1 MKNNSN
7 NNNSNKLYLIYQI
20 IKYQLF
26 YIILLSQILLENS
39 YFYYL
44 NNYLNNILFNELVD
58 LHKLIQIKVENIYI
72 YIYYINSK
80 YITKEK
86 QKKIMKKNWNNKEK
100 DKKS

>member
-86 QKKIMKKNWNNKEK
+86 QKKIMKKN
-100 DKKS
+100 